1 MGITLLGVR
10 TEEPPQRVVVKI
22 PITAEPRVL
31 ERFTNEIRILSDLEH
46 PNIVRFIQA
55 GETDIPFPQGDRK
68 LPWLAMEYLSG
79 DSLRAILKKQTKA
92 RWQDVLPLLND
103 VLHALD
109 YLHTKNLCHRDIKPD
124 NLIFDPQAG
133 VWKLVDFGI
142 AKELIDNLR
151 LTMTMAETN
160 PGAWDYMSPEQS
172 RGQRLDIRS
181 DIYSLGLTAWEAL
194 IGVVPRPGAGFPSAM
209 LGPQNVPPD
218 VDTLIAKMTAHN
230 PEDRYQ
236 TPAEVLAALREGA
249 GEIERKEKTRK
260 TRATLVRRLAIG
272 TGIAA
277 VAALAWF
284 VADHFQEQSVAK
296 ITGSRTSSGPEL
308 LRRLQELEE
317 FRKQHRFWGRRYAD
331 PAYEEAQRKA
341 AEEELPRMRNAYA
354 ALMAELADAKLSD
367 EDKFN
372 RCEAFYK
379 TYHGVRPD
387 DPEVKAIHI
396 HRDEFDAKITTA
408 KATALAAKGQTKEA
422 LALCDQAESRC
433 AAPAAVTTITE
444 ARGRIAD
451 EYAKAKLAE
460 IEPLLAAKTES
471 ALAQAQTI
479 LTEVE
484 KIVGPR
490 TAIQSEKQRMDD
502 VLWTVIS
509 EEANSALN
517 RNDWETA
524 RRAYDRYIEISTLKS
539 HRAEAVRNRD
549 AAVRKGDDDYYTAAV
564 KRAEDHLQRKEYT
577 LARRAYDQYL
587 EIAPLQAHREE
598 VAQAKQRIGELE
610 DDNDWLTVSDSAN
623 QNLAQHTFKQ
633 ATDDYQNYLKKWP
646 DGRHAVEA
654 RQALDQVVVRHFQYL
669 GGIKNYDD
677 FQEEFNKVSE
687 MYPSEHARIEEAC
700 NWLVRHVHGEISRL
714 HRDVQ
719 SGAMPTVAALDKIG
733 QLRYSRADANK
744 REYLD
749 QLAGFLK
756 HHLQAPTPQNER
768 RFLYYQHR
776 PPSDCVTM
784 DSPPNVFEITIERI
798 YVSLSDKI
806 YKKIK
811 GWGDADPQ
819 IRVILC
825 RSNESRN
832 YTQIN
837 TIFEGLG
844 AVNQYSFSINVQ
856 KTIFFDQRT
865 DILQII
871 LDDADPVWGDKNI
884 VWGFFPDLISRGGRL
899 PVECEKEGTKFVMH
913 YTMK

>member
-1 MGITLLGVR
+1 MGTEPIKQPRQGAYDRRAETLLPGDLSTQPGPALPPSPAGPEADIPLPLDLDNIQVNEVLARGGMGITFLGVR
-10 TEEPPQRVVVKI
+10 TKGSPQRVVVKI

-31 ERFTNEIRILSDLEH
+31 ERFKNEIRILSGLKH

-55 GETDIPFPQGDRK
+55 GETDIPFPQGARK

-109 YLHTKNLCHRDIKPD
+109 YLHTENLCHRDIKPD

-151 LTMTMAETN
+151 LTMTMAEAN

-209 LGPQNVPPD
+209 LGPENVPPD

-260 TRATLVRRLAIG
+260 TRATLARRLAIG

-277 VAALAWF
+277 ATALAWF
-284 VADHFQEQSVAK
+284 VADHFQEQSIAK
-296 ITGSRTSSGPEL
+296 ISGSRTSSGPEL
-308 LRRLQELEE
+308 LRRLHELEE

-341 AEEELPRMRNAYA
+341 DEEELPRMRNACA
-354 ALMAELADAKLSD
+354 ALMAELADANLSD

-408 KATALAAKGQTKEA
+408 KADALAAKGQMKEA

-433 AAPAAVTTITE
+433 TAPAAVTTITE
-444 ARGRIAD
+444 ARGRISDA
-451 EYAKAKLAE
+451 YAKAKLAE
-460 IEPLLAAKTES
+460 IEPLLAAKTEP

-517 RNDWETA
+517 HNDWETA

-549 AAVRKGDDDYYTAAV
+549 AAVRKADDDFYTAAV
-564 KRAEDHLQRKEYT
+564 KRAEDHLQRKKYP

-598 VAQAKQRIGELE
+598 VAQAKQRIGELA
-610 DDNDWLTVSDSAN
+610 DDNDWLTVRDSADR
-623 QNLAQHTFKQ
+623 NLAQHTFKQ

-646 DGRHAVEA
+646 DGRHSVEA
-654 RQALDQVVVRHFQYL
+654 RQALGQVVNRHFQYL
-669 GGIKNYDD
+669 LGIENYDD

-687 MYPSEHARIEEAC
+687 MYPGERAWQQKARFR
-700 NWLVRHVHGEISRL
+700 LVYHVHGEVCRL
-714 HRDVQ
+714 WNDL
-719 SGAMPTVAALDKIG
+719 MKNNILPTTAADKVS
-733 QLRYSRADANK
+733 QLKYSRADPDK
-744 REYLD
+744 RQYLD
-749 QLAGFLK
+749 RL
-756 HHLQAPTPQNER
+756 
-768 RFLYYQHR
+768 
-776 PPSDCVTM
+776 
-784 DSPPNVFEITIERI
+784 IEAF
-798 YVSLSDKI
+798 
-806 YKKIK
+806 KK
-811 GWGDADPQ
+811 
-819 IRVILC
+819 
-825 RSNESRN
+825 
-832 YTQIN
+832 YTQIH
-837 TIFEGLG
+837 
-844 AVNQYSFSINVQ
+844 
-856 KTIFFDQRT
+856 
-865 DILQII
+865 
-871 LDDADPVWGDKNI
+871 
-884 VWGFFPDLISRGGRL
+884 
-899 PVECEKEGTKFVMH
+899 C
-913 YTMK
+913 